1 VSNPN
6 YDYSYVMDRNSQWSR
21 RDIKA
26 VAYVNN
32 YPTSYR
38 ITEDGKVHKVDVEEN
53 VRGNCYLLSNVI
65 KLGTISFKQA
75 YRLAVRGYFDVRYT
89 KRLKGSINGTVVYA
103 LGSYVDNMNPTKSI
117 NIRYVQK
124 YGMYTWED
132 ADNGTTL
139 STSLYIY
146 DEETNKDVTDTIA
159 QVDGQVFQLVPDG
172 DVYSL
177 GCYVFGSYD
186 GRKWALLGGNEK
198 KGKFTDIGC
207 NISHTD
213 VKYLRL
219 CLAGQLSKDSRID
232 FIEIEADGSVL
243 NNKLR

>member
-1 VSNPN
+1 
-6 YDYSYVMDRNSQWSR
+6 
-21 RDIKA
+21 
-26 VAYVNN
+26 
-32 YPTSYR
+32 
-38 ITEDGKVHKVDVEEN
+38 
-53 VRGNCYLLSNVI
+53 
-65 KLGTISFKQA
+65 
-75 YRLAVRGYFDVRYT
+75 
-89 KRLKGSINGTVVYA
+89 
-103 LGSYVDNMNPTKSI
+103 
-117 NIRYVQK
+117 
-124 YGMYTWED
+124 MYTWED

-146 DEETNKDVTDTIA
+146 DEETNKDITDTIA
-159 QVDGQVFQLVPDG
+159 QVDGQVFQLVPDD

-186 GRKWALLGGNEK
+186 GRKWALLGRNEK